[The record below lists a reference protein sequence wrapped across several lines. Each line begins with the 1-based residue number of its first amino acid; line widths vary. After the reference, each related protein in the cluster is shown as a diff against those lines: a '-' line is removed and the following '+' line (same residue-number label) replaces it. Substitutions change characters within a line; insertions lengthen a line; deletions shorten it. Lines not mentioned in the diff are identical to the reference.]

1 MFGNWRGN
9 PVLLE
14 KYTFG
19 LKRDF
24 CTFGLRS
31 VILKTVNAVVNVSQA
46 ANHFLFEMRNESSN
60 WKNENA
66 EEVVDEFLAYISA
79 RLLFLSINSFKLTL
93 LSAMF
98 CM

>member
-1 MFGNWRGN
+1 M
-9 PVLLE
+9 LLE

-19 LKRDF
+19 LKRDS